1 VSKLQLI
8 FFDEKRG
15 RGVKERDVFS
25 REKLF
30 SGFGKTKIRL
40 AYQF

>member
-1 VSKLQLI
+1 MRKG
-8 FFDEKRG
+8 RG
-15 RGVKERDVFS
+15 GVKERDVFS

-30 SGFGKTKIRL
+30 SGLGKKKIRL